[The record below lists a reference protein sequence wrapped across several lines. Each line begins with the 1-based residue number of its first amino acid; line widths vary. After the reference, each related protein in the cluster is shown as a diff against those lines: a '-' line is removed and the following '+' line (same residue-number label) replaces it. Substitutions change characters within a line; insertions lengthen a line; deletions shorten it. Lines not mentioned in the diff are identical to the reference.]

1 MQNTANFSWAVN
13 YICELFIKLPIR
25 VSTMRL
31 FFSLMKGQT
40 ELVLVA
46 AKPLP
51 TGIIFARKVRSLNGA
66 PLVQAP
72 ALLANIRPC
81 WKGLPRTDML
91 AYLSLPSMRK

>member
-1 MQNTANFSWAVN
+1 MF
-13 YICELFIKLPIR
+13 LKLTIR
-25 VSTMRL
+25 VSAMRL

-72 ALLANIRPC
+72 ALLAKIKTILERIA
-81 WKGLPRTDML
+81 KDIL
-91 AYLSLPSMRK
+91 AYLSWPSMTK